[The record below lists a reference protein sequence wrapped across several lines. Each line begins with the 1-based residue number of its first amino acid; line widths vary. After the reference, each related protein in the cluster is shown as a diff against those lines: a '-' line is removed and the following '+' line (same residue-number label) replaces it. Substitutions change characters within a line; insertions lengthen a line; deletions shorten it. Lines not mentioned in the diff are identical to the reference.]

1 MSEITSPWS
10 SLNQNIQINQYKYKF
25 SMIDS
30 ISNLFPH
37 KQQIY
42 RIFFYEH
49 DKHTHDVII
58 LEAKQWYH
66 PCQCVS
72 LTQSTPRSRTMKFSL
87 NSSDGKT
94 WYSFHSFFNPLKD
107 SPVISQTAILIPL
120 LAVRR
125 YCFLNGMMTTQMQ
138 ITKTEML
145 LLHKAY
151 LLEKIH
157 SISQLG
163 KTSY

>member
-1 MSEITSPWS
+1 MNTYYVI
-10 SLNQNIQINQYKYKF
+10 
-25 SMIDS
+25 M
-30 ISNLFPH
+30 
-37 KQQIY
+37 
-42 RIFFYEH
+42 
-49 DKHTHDVII
+49 VII

-72 LTQSTPRSRTMKFSL
+72 LTQSTAKSRTMKFSL

-94 WYSFHSFFNPLKD
+94 WYSFHSLFNPPKD
-107 SPVISQTAILIPL
+107 SPVLSQTAILIPP

-151 LLEKIH
+151 LLEKNTAFHNLVKLPINTVFIMDYKH
-157 SISQLG
+157 IYKILWG
-163 KTSY
+163 THNAL